1 VQARFRLSSS
11 NEIKRVRRE
20 GKSYA
25 HPLFVLVVMPNQVD
39 RIRVAVIAG
48 RSVGK
53 AVQRNRAKRL
63 LREAIRPL
71 ISEMK
76 TGWDLVLIARHRLL
90 DASFP
95 EVQTV
100 MAQLLKR
107 SRLIVVQGE

>member
-1 VQARFRLSSS
+1 
-11 NEIKRVRRE
+11 
-20 GKSYA
+20 
-25 HPLFVLVVMPNQVD
+25 
-39 RIRVAVIAG
+39 VAVIAG

-71 ISEMK
+71 FSEMK
-76 TGWDLVLIARHRLL
+76 TGWDLVLIARPRLL